1 MWSQRKIHTRET
13 TTRAPRATGSYVPSA
28 GSTNS
33 GIFDFALGEGS
44 FTPAR
49 LLGRIPIV
57 STLRE
62 YQRSRFRPD
71 LVAGIVLATML
82 VPQGMAYAELTGL
95 PAVTGIYTTIAALV
109 AYSAFGPNRQL
120 VLGPDSSLAPVI
132 AAVILPLAAGN
143 AANAIALAS
152 AMSILA
158 GLACVAAGLMNL
170 GVITELLSKP
180 IRIGYLNGIAVL
192 IFVSQVP
199 KALGFSVESESTL
212 DLIAGTLRVV
222 ADGGV
227 FAAALA
233 LSVAGVAA
241 ILALNRY
248 VALKPGVVVAAF
260 GSIAAVALFDLQSSG
275 VETVGD
281 IPAGLPPLSLPGVGL
296 DVLPALIGGAV
307 AVALVSFADTGAL
320 STATALKTGERVDPN
335 SEIKALGAANLL
347 SGLFQGFPTS
357 ASSSR
362 TAVAMSVG
370 SKTQVTGLVAAVG
383 VIAIMF
389 GVPDIVS
396 LMPSPTLAAIVITAS
411 FSLFDLKGW
420 RWLLRVRRS
429 EFILSF
435 ATALAVLGIG
445 VLEGIGVAIALSL
458 GNFVRKAWRPHSTE
472 LGKVPGVSGYHDRER
487 HPEASLV
494 EGLLIVRYDAPLFFA
509 NAPDFGRRLQ
519 EMIRRADR
527 PIERVVIVGNA
538 ITDIDSTGAE
548 ILTDVLDDLDR
559 RDVAFAFAGLK
570 GPVKD
575 RLRSYGLY
583 ERIGH
588 HSFFPNTI
596 SAVEAH
602 LSGRSVPSGT
612 TD

>member
-1 MWSQRKIHTRET
+1 MT
-13 TTRAPRATGSYVPSA
+13 TCDPSITGSYVTGGPPRA
-28 GSTNS
+28 TP
-33 GIFDFALGEGS
+33 GIFYITLREGL
-44 FTPAR
+44 FER
-49 LLGRIPIV
+49 VHVLDRIPIV

-62 YQRSRFRPD
+62 YDSSHSRSD

-109 AYSAFGPNRQL
+109 AYSVFGPNRQL

-132 AAVILPLAAGN
+132 AAVVLPLAAGD
-143 AANAIALAS
+143 AATAVALAS

-158 GLACVAAGLMNL
+158 GVACIGAGLMNL

-192 IFVSQVP
+192 IFISQVP
-199 KALGFSVESESTL
+199 KALGFSVDADSTL
-212 DLIAGTLRVV
+212 DLIVSAFRGVV
-222 ADGGV
+222 DGEVLG
-227 FAAALA
+227 AALV
-233 LSVAGVAA
+233 LSAAGVAL
-241 ILALNRY
+241 ILILNRY
-248 VALKPGVVVAAF
+248 VDLKPGVVVAAA
-260 GSIAAVALFDLQSSG
+260 GSIAAVVFLDLRSVG

-281 IPAGLPPLSLPGVGL
+281 IPAGLPPLTLPGVGL

-320 STATALKTGERVDPN
+320 STATALKSGEHVDPN

-347 SGLFQGFPTS
+347 SGFFQGFPTS

-370 SKTQVTGLVAAVG
+370 SKSQVTGLVAAAG
-383 VIAIMF
+383 VILIMF
-389 GVPDIVS
+389 VVPGVVS
-396 LMPSPTLAAIVITAS
+396 LMPSAILAAIVITAS

-429 EFILSF
+429 EFLLSL

-445 VLEGIGVAIALSL
+445 VLEGIGVAIALSV

-472 LGKVPGVSGYHDRER
+472 LGKVAGVSGYHDRQR
-487 HPEASLV
+487 HPEATVV
-494 EGLLIVRYDAPLFFA
+494 EGLLIIRYDAPLFFA

-519 EMIRRADR
+519 EMMRGADR
-527 PIERVVIVGNA
+527 PIEQIVIVGNA
-538 ITDIDSTGAE
+538 ITDVDSTGAE
-548 ILTDVLDDLDR
+548 ILADVLDDLDR
-559 RDVAFAFAGLK
+559 RGVAFAFAGLK

-575 RLRSYGLY
+575 RLRNYGLY
-583 ERIGH
+583 DRVGDE
-588 HSFFPNTI
+588 SFFPNTI
-596 SAVEAH
+596 SAVESHVSDRRVA
-602 LSGRSVPSGT
+602 SGP